1 MNQTKTIKTLAILY
15 IALLPINLFLSSTL
29 TPQLPPLLLEYLD
42 EQSSLDIT
50 FWDLAFLAVALPAF
64 IAQAIALIGILM
76 EKAWSRSTLLVSSA
90 LMLLIMPI
98 TGPYVE
104 HAIPTTMD
112 YFGSVSLGALL
123 ALLYFGDT
131 PFNKINE
138 QE

>member
-42 EQSSLDIT
+42 EQSSSDLT

-64 IAQAIALIGILM
+64 IAQTIALIGILIG
-76 EKAWSRSTLLVSSA
+76 KAWSRSTLLVSSA
-90 LMLLIMPI
+90 LMLLIIPI

-104 HAIPTTMD
+104 HAIPTTLD
-112 YFGSVSLGALL
+112 SFGSIVLGGLL

-131 PFNKINE
+131 PFNKTNK